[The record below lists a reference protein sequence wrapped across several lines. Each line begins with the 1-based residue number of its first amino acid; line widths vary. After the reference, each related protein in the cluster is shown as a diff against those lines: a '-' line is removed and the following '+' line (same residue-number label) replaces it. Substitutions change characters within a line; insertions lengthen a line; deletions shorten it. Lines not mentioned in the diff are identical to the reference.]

1 MHIVLSYYNAS
12 CVCAN
17 FTKKKKKEF
26 DLKLKLYV
34 CILKTSVQIYL
45 GHKNIKIFFDCL

>member
-1 MHIVLSYYNAS
+1 MQA
-12 CVCAN
+12 VCML
-17 FTKKKKKEF
+17 TLQKKKKEF

>member
-1 MHIVLSYYNAS
+1 ML
-12 CVCAN
+12 
-17 FTKKKKKEF
+17 TLQKKKKKEF

>member
-1 MHIVLSYYNAS
+1 ML
-12 CVCAN
+12 
-17 FTKKKKKEF
+17 TLQKKKKEF

>member
-12 CVCAN
+12 CVYAN
-17 FTKKKKKEF
+17 FTKKKKEF

>member
-1 MHIVLSYYNAS
+1 MQAVCVL
-12 CVCAN
+12 
-17 FTKKKKKEF
+17 TLQKKNKKKEF

>member
-1 MHIVLSYYNAS
+1 MQA
-12 CVCAN
+12 VCML
-17 FTKKKKKEF
+17 TLQKKKKKEF

>member
-1 MHIVLSYYNAS
+1 MQAVCVL
-12 CVCAN
+12 
-17 FTKKKKKEF
+17 TLQKKKKEF
-26 DLKLKLYV
+26 DPKLKLYV